1 MLSHSINLMTP
12 ENVRNNREKTIE
24 NNCHD
29 TTANKIAATQATNK
43 TIVKRK
49 LQHKNNLKN
58 FLRFFFFK
66 LLLKIFL

>member
-1 MLSHSINLMTP
+1 MTP

-58 FLRFFFFK
+58 FLLVFFSPSDYC
-66 LLLKIFL
+66 